1 MGEVSGPWFDGWGN
15 GVGLEKLRFGFDGS
29 EVLVRRVGFEGVIN
43 GGAGGAGAGAG
54 AGGS

>member
-1 MGEVSGPWFDGWGN
+1 MGEVSGPWFDGWGD

-43 GGAGGAGAGAG
+43 GGAGAGAG

>member
-1 MGEVSGPWFDGWGN
+1 MGEVSGPWFDGRGD

-43 GGAGGAGAGAG
+43 GGAGAG